1 MPSKR
6 RSRHSSATPTQEQ
19 EENNDY
25 ADDITIGSQ
34 SVISGLTADCT
45 LSVASTLTHSTVK
58 SRQRYQRGGTK
69 YKMATIM
76 DNDDD
81 YDNDTYYNSRADESD
96 HWTIF
101 SRRSSAANNGD
112 HDDDD
117 DRSIFSRYIHY
128 TTAAIS
134 SSDNTQMKNILTA
147 SILIIGFLF
156 LHSTMQLHE
165 QSNINNNYSGH
176 NGESHFSLSKQEEL
190 ISRNAHDLVHLPPN
204 TVRGQRRQNGSAN
217 IPTTDDEKEGS
228 RNLQWKFEP
237 ETVELREQHPLI
249 SRPNLDHI
257 KFQSQLD
264 TNNNVYAKPDNAISP
279 LSICGRQAAIPREQ
293 DQEIMN
299 KFQSNCKPVGP
310 NDPILLIEGVV
321 AFGRTGN
328 NLIEF
333 LHALEK
339 AQNEGLTVGV
349 LFNSW
354 IVPVITSM
362 WMSIQS
368 NDMDGWRQH
377 MERTFCIKMLS
388 QDELPNYTNIIRME
402 TRDLFMYKTRQ
413 SLPDYI
419 EFQTYHIRNL
429 LRNYNTGVGV
439 DIRHREVKDMCTGI
453 DAMFGPDKRSSQIYS
468 VIHSRNLE
476 GKAGHELLERV
487 ALNSGCDPEAALNM
501 EPGYI
506 KAILEPIGMLKYPI
520 IFLTDH
526 QRPEILRR
534 LREDPD
540 IGPMIQLV
548 PDEAS
553 WVGGDITLGIMS
565 NVFIGNPASTFSGF
579 IAKSRLAL
587 GFDNTFMFRAQN
599 ESTGEWEEVCGKKC
613 IFWKRILWNMA

>member
-1 MPSKR
+1 MPS
-6 RSRHSSATPTQEQ
+6 SRHSSSTPTQELL
-19 EENNDY
+19 DY
-25 ADDITIGSQ
+25 ADDITICSH

-45 LSVASTLTHSTVK
+45 LSSVASTLTHSTVK
-58 SRQRYQRGGTK
+58 SRQRYQRGGSGGTK
-69 YKMATIM
+69 SAAARYKMATIM

-81 YDNDTYYNSRADESD
+81 YDNDTHYMSRADESD

-112 HDDDD
+112 HDDSD

-128 TTAAIS
+128 TTTAIS

-156 LHSTMQLHE
+156 LHSTMQLQQ
-165 QSNINNNYSGH
+165 QSD
-176 NGESHFSLSKQEEL
+176 EETRFSLSKQEEF
-190 ISRNAHDLVHLPPN
+190 ISRNAHVLVHLPSTN
-204 TVRGQRRQNGSAN
+204 MVRGQRRQNDSAT
-217 IPTTDDEKEGS
+217 TTDN

-249 SRPNLDHI
+249 SRPNLEHI
-257 KFQSQLD
+257 KFQSQFD
-264 TNNNVYAKPDNAISP
+264 TNVYAKPDNVASP
-279 LSICGRQAAIPREQ
+279 LSICGRQAAIPPEQ
-293 DQEIMN
+293 DYEIMQ

-362 WMSIQS
+362 WMSIQN
-368 NDMDGWRQH
+368 NDMDGWRHH
-377 MERTFCIKMLS
+377 MESTFCIKMLS

-439 DIRHREVKDMCTGI
+439 DIRHNDVKDMCTGI

-565 NVFIGNPASTFSGF
+565 NAFIGNPASTFSGF